1 MNRIL
6 AFVMFAL
13 SAMGLAGGALF
24 APSFVMRHL
33 SSDGSLEAATVSR
46 ILNLQIYSLVLG
58 SLGLV
63 VSAALLSF
71 MYRQRLQRSQRFPYA
86 IALCSLILLPTWAIY
101 IDGRYPNH
109 LLWQPS
115 KVGRFILGQDLLLK
129 EYQPKSMLKT
139 VEHKVTRA
147 KFPIINIHE
156 HFTYPLSMGERRPE
170 DMIRVMDAVNVQKI
184 VDLDGDLGAA
194 LKEKIQKYQT
204 PYPERFSIFAHVWF
218 SENGTHEHILSGKIT
233 DDIVEAAKMGARG
246 IKIWKNLGL
255 TSRDASGKLIP
266 LNDPRLDPLWNKAGE
281 LKLPILIHILDPPAN
296 FMPLDR
302 FNEDYEWFSSRP
314 SYNFSGP
321 DFPSANVVYSQFENV
336 LAKHPN
342 TIFIGAHLL
351 SIGDDLGYLSSV
363 LDKHPNLFVDTAFM
377 THRLGRQPYSAR
389 TFCLK
394 YQDRILFGTDA
405 HPTQEDYGAHFR
417 FYETADEYFDP
428 PFFSWM
434 PDLPR
439 WKIYGIFL
447 PDDVLKKIYYQNA
460 EKLFARTAH

>member
-1 MNRIL
+1 
-6 AFVMFAL
+6 
-13 SAMGLAGGALF
+13 
-24 APSFVMRHL
+24 
-33 SSDGSLEAATVSR
+33 
-46 ILNLQIYSLVLG
+46 
-58 SLGLV
+58 
-63 VSAALLSF
+63 
-71 MYRQRLQRSQRFPYA
+71 
-86 IALCSLILLPTWAIY
+86 
-101 IDGRYPNH
+101 
-109 LLWQPS
+109 
-115 KVGRFILGQDLLLK
+115 
-129 EYQPKSMLKT
+129 
-139 VEHKVTRA
+139 
-147 KFPIINIHE
+147 
-156 HFTYPLSMGERRPE
+156 MGERRPE